1 MKMMLRLAIIFLIAG
16 LLSACSQADNNST
29 SNTQKE
35 SAIAVNTEEKPED
48 ANIEI
53 KLNNPQPDENNK
65 GIVYYEIGEEFKSS
79 NGLYTNYYK
88 FKLPQLAEQSAKA
101 EKMNAAILNV
111 YKGMIARAYKEVR
124 DNFTNEGEAESPV
137 QEGESTYGYTDE
149 ADYTVTYNTDQYLS
163 ILVDGYSYL
172 GGAHGMPYREVI
184 ILNAETGE
192 EVQGEQLFAVKEEV
206 FLEKKQ
212 KAFEAD
218 IKKNPEMY
226 WGDAEEIVK
235 STADSYQK
243 GYYLTDEGVV
253 FYYAPYELAPYAAGF
268 VEVTIPYSEIPLK

>member
-1 MKMMLRLAIIFLIAG
+1 MKRKLKLAFIFLIAG

-29 SNTQKE
+29 SNTE
-35 SAIAVNTEEKPED
+35 EETAFIINTEEKPEN
-48 ANIEI
+48 ANIDI
-53 KLNNPQPDENNK
+53 KLNNPQPDEKNT

-88 FKLPQLAEQSAKA
+88 FKLPQLTGQSAKA
-101 EKMNAAILNV
+101 EKMNAAIVNV
-111 YKGMIARAYKEVR
+111 YKRMIARAYKEVR
-124 DNFTNEGEAESPV
+124 DNFTNEGEEQSLV

-149 ADYTVTYNTDQYLS
+149 ADYAVTYNTDKYLS
-163 ILVDGYSYL
+163 IVVDGYSYL

-184 ILNAETGE
+184 ILNSETGE
-192 EVQGEQLFAVKEEV
+192 EVQGEQLFAVSEET

-218 IKKNPEMY
+218 FKKNPEMY
-226 WGDAEEIVK
+226 WGDALEIVK

>member
-1 MKMMLRLAIIFLIAG
+1 MKSMLRLAIIFLIAG
-16 LLSACSQADNNST
+16 LLSACGQADKNSM
-29 SNTQKE
+29 S
-35 SAIAVNTEEKPED
+35 NTEEETAFVINTEEEPQN

-53 KLNNPQPDENNK
+53 KLNNPQPDEKNT
-65 GIVYYEIGEEFKSS
+65 GIVYYEIAEEFKSS

-88 FKLPQLAEQSAKA
+88 FKLPQLSEQSSKA
-101 EKMNAAILNV
+101 EKINAAIVNV
-111 YKGMIARAYKEVR
+111 YKKMIARAYKEVR
-124 DNFTNEGEAESPV
+124 DNFMNDGEEESLE

-149 ADYTVTYNTDQYLS
+149 ADYTITYNTDQYLS
-163 ILVDGYSYL
+163 IVVDGYSYL

-192 EVQGEQLFAVKEEV
+192 DVQGEQLFAVKEEV

-212 KAFEAD
+212 KAFESD

-226 WGDAEEIVK
+226 WGDALEIVK
-235 STADSYQK
+235 STEDSYQK